1 LHRGTLEDLLVSGT
15 EELVDGVDTI
25 LHLAAV
31 SNDPS
36 ADLDPAKT
44 RTVNTDATEQLALA
58 ARANGAG
65 FVFASTASIYG
76 DGDFLADEDST
87 LNPLS
92 HYAKSKAAAEE
103 ALSHLADG
111 RWRPVILRFGTL
123 FGLSPRMRFDLVVN
137 IFGMKM
143 AQDRKL
149 TVYGDGLQWR
159 PYLHVGD
166 AARAL
171 VHFALRQPDAT
182 ANIFNVS
189 HQNLRVVDLV
199 DIALELDPGLEV
211 DFAASSPDSR
221 TYRVST
227 DRAAST
233 GFTTVHDIS
242 EGIAEVRAAVS
253 SGLVDQPASPIYR
266 NAAWLGSR

>member
-1 LHRGTLEDLLVSGT
+1 
-15 EELVDGVDTI
+15 
-25 LHLAAV
+25 
-31 SNDPS
+31 
-36 ADLDPAKT
+36 
-44 RTVNTDATEQLALA
+44 
-58 ARANGAG
+58 
-65 FVFASTASIYG
+65 
-76 DGDFLADEDST
+76 
-87 LNPLS
+87 
-92 HYAKSKAAAEE
+92 
-103 ALSHLADG
+103 
-111 RWRPVILRFGTL
+111 VILRFGTL